1 MGGQRENGWRGYWV
15 TLVIM
20 AVNIIGYIL
29 CTQMGEVVYNM
40 GSMNAERILGD
51 KQYYRFVTSI
61 FLHADIEHI
70 VSNMIYLVGL
80 GQMVEQIIGHIR
92 FVVLYLLSGFG
103 AGIFSMLYAVLT
115 GDIYD
120 AVGASGAIFG
130 LIGALFILLV
140 IRDMGRRSRRRSC
153 GADAMPE
160 QVDILD
166 ADGRVVPDGYESI
179 SVGKMVFVVVYMIYS
194 GTRAERVDN
203 AAHVGGLVCGLLIMA
218 VMNLI
223 KTRRIKS
230 ED

>member
-1 MGGQRENGWRGYWV
+1 MREQRDASWRNYSV

-20 AVNIIGYIL
+20 AMNIAGYIL

-40 GSMNAERILGD
+40 GSMNAERILVD
-51 KQYYRFVTSI
+51 KQYYRFVTAM

-80 GQMVEQIIGHIR
+80 GQMIEQMIGHVR
-92 FVVLYLLSGFG
+92 FAVLYLLSGFG
-103 AGIFSMLYAVLT
+103 ACIFSIMYAVQT

-120 AVGASGAIFG
+120 AVGASGAVFG

-140 IRDMGRRSRRRSC
+140 IRDMRRRSYRRSS
-153 GADAMPE
+153 DAGGMPE
-160 QVDILD
+160 QMDILD
-166 ADGRVVPDGYESI
+166 ANGRGMPDGYENV

-194 GTRAERVDN
+194 GTRAERIDN
-203 AAHVGGLVCGLLIMA
+203 AAHVGGLMCGLLLMA

-223 KTRRIKS
+223 KTRRI
-230 ED
+230 

>member
-1 MGGQRENGWRGYWV
+1 METQRAAGWRDYSV
-15 TLVIM
+15 TLAIL

-29 CTQMGEVVYNM
+29 CTQMGEVVYNI
-40 GSMNAERILGD
+40 GSMNAEKILVDG
-51 KQYYRFVTSI
+51 QYYRLVTSI

-80 GQMVEQIIGHIR
+80 GQMLELMIGHVR
-92 FVVLYLLSGFG
+92 FAVLYLLSGLG

-140 IRDMGRRSRRRSC
+140 IRDFRRRTQRRA
-153 GADAMPE
+153 GGMPGRT
-160 QVDILD
+160 DIPGEH
-166 ADGRVVPDGYESI
+166 GRVVPSGYESI
-179 SVGKMVFVVVYMIYS
+179 SVGKMMFVVVYMIYS

-223 KTRRIKS
+223 KTRRI
-230 ED
+230 

>member
-1 MGGQRENGWRGYWV
+1 MEAQKAVSWRDYGV
-15 TLVIM
+15 TLAIL

-29 CTQMGEVVYNM
+29 CTQMGEVVYNI
-40 GSMNAERILGD
+40 GSMNAEKILVD
-51 KQYYRFVTSI
+51 RQYYRLVTSI

-80 GQMVEQIIGHIR
+80 GQMIEQMIGHVR
-92 FVVLYLLSGFG
+92 FAVLYLLSGLG
-103 AGIFSMLYAVLT
+103 AGIFSMLYAILT

-140 IRDMGRRSRRRSC
+140 IRDFRRREQRC
-153 GADAMPE
+153 ARGVDGMPGRADIP
-160 QVDILD
+160 
-166 ADGRVVPDGYESI
+166 DGHGRAIPGGYESI
-179 SVGKMVFVVVYMIYS
+179 SVGKMVFVVAYMIYS

-223 KTRRIKS
+223 KTRRI
-230 ED
+230 